1 MYYIHKILVKYLMSL
16 KVILAENITGLSLNI
31 IIFLKGAFMFVS
43 HCDPLFNK
51 TGN

>member
-1 MYYIHKILVKYLMSL
+1 MSL